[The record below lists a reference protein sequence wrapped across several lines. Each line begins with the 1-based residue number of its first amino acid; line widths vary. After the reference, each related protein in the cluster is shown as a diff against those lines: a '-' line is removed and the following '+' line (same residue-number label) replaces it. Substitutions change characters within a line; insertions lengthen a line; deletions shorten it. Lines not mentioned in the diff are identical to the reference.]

1 MQQQILPLIPSG
13 ASKIND
19 ILSVTREEGLM
30 RYYLGGFQIGIH
42 KENDAGSFKSKI
54 CELIFSGACRNIEV
68 LNAFGVSPTSLKRW
82 LRQYEKNGAGIFH
95 RIPAT
100 RGGTALTDEV
110 KYEAQRLLNLG
121 FSRKK
126 VAKELSVS
134 YDVIRKAVKDG
145 RLYMPTTP
153 VPTPADT
160 GLTRTERGLI
170 DAECGLGVACVRAGE
185 RVLAAMG
192 KLHGA
197 PTDFQNNYDVEKGG
211 VLCALPALI
220 ENGLYSYLDAG
231 VRLSPAY
238 YDTIHIVSLLAFMT
252 LFGVPVMERLR
263 FESPGEIGK
272 LLGLDRIPE
281 VKTLRS
287 KLTAICEDEKAIVNW
302 TEQLTRHW
310 FNARP
315 DLAGVLY
322 VDGHVSVYYGGKT
335 PLPRR
340 YVSRLRLCMRGS
352 SFYYVNDVMG
362 QPFFAVE
369 QVVDEGLLKTLRNII
384 VPKLLEMVPNQPARE
399 DFKRDEYLHRFILI
413 FDREG
418 YSPAFFKEMW
428 KEHRIACAT
437 YHKYPGDPWPEKE
450 FVDVEAVTVD
460 NEEISM
466 KLAERGTYIGEKGK
480 GLWVKEIR
488 KLNES
493 GHQTSIITTLFK
505 LDIGLI
511 AIYMFNR
518 WVQENFFKYML
529 YFFNLDA
536 LIEHGTIPFSGP
548 ARVVNPAWKALDYK
562 INSIAQK
569 LRYRLS
575 KFGKIE
581 LSQEKSS
588 AVDRNKAKEKAEV
601 LEEIEQFN
609 TELKE
614 LKAERKKHSKHISF
628 DDLPEKLK
636 FERLKPVKRMFFD
649 AIKMLVYRAETAMA
663 NTVKPFLNRK
673 DDARALMR
681 QLAGSHA
688 DILPDQQENILNI
701 KIHRF
706 TTKRHDRAV
715 RNLLRM
721 LNDTETFYPGTD
733 LKLVYSLVGE
743 KPDFTS

>member
-1 MQQQILPLIPSG
+1 MPSG

-19 ILSVTREEGLM
+19 ILSVTREAGYL
-30 RYYLGGFQIGIH
+30 RYYLGTFQIGFH
-42 KENDAGSFKSKI
+42 KEDDAGSFKSKI
-54 CELIFSGACRNIEV
+54 CELVFSGSCRNVDV
-68 LNAFGVSPTSLKRW
+68 LNAFGISPTSLKRW
-82 LRQYEKNGAGIFH
+82 LRQYDKNGAEIFH
-95 RIPAT
+95 RLPNT
-100 RGGTALTDEV
+100 RGGTVLTDEV
-110 KYEAQRLLNLG
+110 KREAQRLLNLG
-121 FSRKK
+121 LSRKE
-126 VAKELSVS
+126 VAKELSIS
-134 YDVIRKAVKDG
+134 YDVIRKAIKDG
-145 RLYMPTTP
+145 RLYMPTIP
-153 VPTPADT
+153 VPTPTDA

-185 RVLAAMG
+185 RVLAALG

-197 PTDFQNNYDVEKGG
+197 PSDFQNNYDIEKGG

-302 TEQLTRHW
+302 AEQLTRHW

-335 PLPRR
+335 ALPRR
-340 YVSRLRLCMRGS
+340 YVARLRLCMKGS
-352 SFYYVNDVMG
+352 TFYYVNDVMG

-384 VPKLLEMVPNQPARE
+384 VPKLLDLVPNQPAQK
-399 DFKRDEYLHRFILI
+399 DFNQDKYLHRFILI

-418 YSPAFFKEMW
+418 YSPTFFKEMW
-428 KEHRIACAT
+428 EEHNIACVT
-437 YHKYPGDPWPEKE
+437 YHKYPGDSWPEEE

-460 NEEISM
+460 NEEVSM
-466 KLAERGTYIGEKGK
+466 KLAERGTYIGETGK

-536 LIEHGTIPFSGP
+536 LIEHGTTPFSGS

-575 KFGKIE
+575 KFAKIE
-581 LSQEKSS
+581 LSQEKNA
-588 AVDRNKAKEKAEV
+588 AVSRKKVKEKAEV
-601 LEEIEQFN
+601 LEEIGQFK
-609 TELKE
+609 TDLEK
-614 LKAERKKHSKHISF
+614 LKAEKKEYPKHISF
-628 DDLPEKLK
+628 DELPEDLKFEKLK
-636 FERLKPVKRMFFD
+636 PTKRLFFD
-649 AIKMLVYRAETAMA
+649 TIKMLVYRAETAMA
-663 NTVKPFLNRK
+663 NTVKPLLSRK
-673 DDARALMR
+673 DDARALIR
-681 QLAGSHA
+681 QLANSHV
-688 DILPDQQENILNI
+688 DILPDKREKILNI

-706 TTKRHDRAV
+706 ATRRHDQAV
-715 RNLLRM
+715 RELLRT

-733 LKLVYSLVGE
+733 MKIVYSLAGE
-743 KPDFTS
+743 KPGFSP